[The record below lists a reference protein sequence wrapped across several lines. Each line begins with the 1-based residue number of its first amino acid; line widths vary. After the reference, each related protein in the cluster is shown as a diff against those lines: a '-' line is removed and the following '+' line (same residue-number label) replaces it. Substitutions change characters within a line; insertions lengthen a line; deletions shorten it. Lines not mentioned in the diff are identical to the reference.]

1 MLNLTEE
8 SLQAIGIT
16 KGARHKLLLSI
27 AKLKER
33 ASTLVEL
40 ETEVI
45 NGGDLLNALKKLKN
59 ILQSPLQVTTG
70 EDLPTLFVKVMGKVC
85 TQLLVLR
92 HPPDEALVLF
102 TTLCERAESLEAFSC
117 EQRRRFNLWRTQI
130 ARGSH
135 IPASYRHQASNGF
148 HKHHHNTHYQGPST
162 SAPVAIVQKQQQ
174 QQQQHKSSSFP
185 NVQNNATSLNKHRHS
200 IGSVTLKNQLQ
211 QSAVNFCNRNETSTR
226 QFHVRFQDVEPEEK
240 IKKQKSVD
248 IESSLESLCLQMM
261 EHALGP

>member
-16 KGARHKLLLSI
+16 KGARHKLLISI

-33 ASTLVEL
+33 APTLIEL
-40 ETEVI
+40 ETDVI
-45 NGGDLLNALKKLKN
+45 NGGDILNALKKLKG
-59 ILQSPLQVTTG
+59 ILQSPLQVTSG
-70 EDLPTLFVKVMGKVC
+70 EDLSTLFVKVMGKVC
-85 TQLLVLR
+85 TQLLMLR

-102 TTLCERAESLEAFSC
+102 TTLCERGESLEAFSC
-117 EQRRRFNLWRTQI
+117 EQKRRLTLWRSQI

-135 IPASYRHQASNGF
+135 IPAAYRNQINNGF
-148 HKHHHNTHYQGPST
+148 HKHQHNTQYQNPSNST
-162 SAPVAIVQKQQQ
+162 PVAAVK

-211 QSAVNFCNRNETSTR
+211 QSGVNFCNKNETGAR

-240 IKKQKSVD
+240 TRKQKSVD

>member
-33 ASTLVEL
+33 GSTLIEL

-45 NGGDLLNALKKLKN
+45 NGGDLLNALKKLKG
-59 ILQSPLQVTTG
+59 ILQSPLQVTAG
-70 EDLPTLFVKVMGKVC
+70 EDLPMLFVKVMGKVC
-85 TQLLVLR
+85 TQLLMLR
-92 HPPDEALVLF
+92 HPSDEALVLF
-102 TTLCERAESLEAFSC
+102 TTLCERAETLEAFTGD
-117 EQRRRFNLWRTQI
+117 QKRRLNLWRSQL

-135 IPASYRHQASNGF
+135 IPNSYRHPVSNGF
-148 HKHHHNTHYQGPST
+148 HKHHHNTHFQGQSST
-162 SAPVAIVQKQQQ
+162 VNPVAAVQQ
-174 QQQQHKSSSFP
+174 QQQQHNKSSSFP
-185 NVQNNATSLNKHRHS
+185 NVQNNPNSLNKHRHS

-211 QSAVNFCNRNETSTR
+211 QGGVNFCKHETGTR
-226 QFHVRFQDVEPEEK
+226 QFHVRFQDVETTDEK
-240 IKKQKSVD
+240 TKKQKSVD